1 MHINVMNVYLLMSS
15 TAKSYSSPNC
25 LKHGLSSMVQNLKK
39 KNKNKK
45 KTNESGVTKSS
56 GEATH
61 NFIMMVGCEEFNSI
75 ITIHSKMC
83 HHYL

>member
-15 TAKSYSSPNC
+15 TAKSYNFPNC

-39 KNKNKK
+39 KKQKK
-45 KTNESGVTKSS
+45 KTNESVMTKSG

-61 NFIMMVGCEEFNSI
+61 NSI
-75 ITIHSKMC
+75 
-83 HHYL
+83 LV

>member
-15 TAKSYSSPNC
+15 TAKSYNFPNC

-39 KNKNKK
+39 KQKKTKK
-45 KTNESGVTKSS
+45 KISNESGMTKSG

-61 NFIMMVGCEEFNSI
+61 NSI
-75 ITIHSKMC
+75 
-83 HHYL
+83 LV